1 MSLDNS
7 KNSYGAAD
15 DLETGVKT
23 SHIKDAADGPRRF
36 TVIATVG
43 LFGLLGFVA
52 AMPTSS
58 RSSTTASLY
67 NKWAQEGID
76 QGNFWRNYGQQMGQK
91 WRDYGQQM
99 GDVGRDYG
107 QHMGDVG
114 RATGEAWRNYGQNIA
129 NNYGGH
135 GIVIGGDDKC
145 NSVTMDSSING
156 KYVKFAH
163 TGPHGLADNTKW
175 KSTNGQTC
183 ESIYTSGNK
192 KSHCKQANKHGV
204 TGNDACQCSC

>member
-1 MSLDNS
+1 
-7 KNSYGAAD
+7 
-15 DLETGVKT
+15 
-23 SHIKDAADGPRRF
+23 
-36 TVIATVG
+36 
-43 LFGLLGFVA
+43 
-52 AMPTSS
+52 
-58 RSSTTASLY
+58 
-67 NKWAQEGID
+67 
-76 QGNFWRNYGQQMGQK
+76 
-91 WRDYGQQM
+91 
-99 GDVGRDYG
+99 
-107 QHMGDVG
+107 MGDVG
-114 RATGEAWRNYGQNIA
+114 RAQGEAWRNYGQNIA

-145 NSVTMDSSING
+145 NSVIMDSSING
-156 KYVKFAH
+156 KHVKFAH